1 MAAELDLDDVAAQ
14 SQNWRS
20 RQVTAKLTTLHRG
33 ERIIAAVPER
43 CQGPGWSNSV
53 VWVYIA
59 SQDGRLRTECLQP
72 SDQTHEM
79 HALFDVGAAMCRALV
94 DAVSQEME
102 AT

>member
-1 MAAELDLDDVAAQ
+1 M
-14 SQNWRS
+14 
-20 RQVTAKLTTLHRG
+20 TAKTIALHEG
-33 ERIIAAVPER
+33 ERIVAAVPER
-43 CQGPGWSNSV
+43 CQGPGWSNSI

-72 SDQTHEM
+72 SEQSHEM
-79 HALFDVGAAMCRALV
+79 QTLFDVGAAMCRSLV

>member
-33 ERIIAAVPER
+33 ERIVAVVPER

-59 SQDGRLRTECLQP
+59 SQDGRLRTDCLQP
-72 SDQTHEM
+72 SEQTHEM

>member
-1 MAAELDLDDVAAQ
+1 M
-14 SQNWRS
+14 
-20 RQVTAKLTTLHRG
+20 TAKTVTLGRC

-72 SDQTHEM
+72 MQQTHEM
-79 HALFDVGAAMCRALV
+79 QTLFDAGAAMCRALV

>member
-33 ERIIAAVPER
+33 ERIVAVVQER

-59 SQDGRLRTECLQP
+59 SQDGRLRMDCLQP
-72 SDQTHEM
+72 SEQTHEM

>member
-1 MAAELDLDDVAAQ
+1 M
-14 SQNWRS
+14 
-20 RQVTAKLTTLHRG
+20 TAKTVTLGRC

-43 CQGPGWSNSV
+43 CQGPGWSNAI

-59 SQDGRLRTECLQP
+59 SQDGRLRTDCLQP
-72 SDQTHEM
+72 SEQTHEM